1 MSISFRPIG
10 PEDRDFLYAVY
21 ASTREEELAVL
32 AWSRSEKDAFLKMQ
46 FDAQHRYYQQQFSK
60 AAFDL
65 ILLDGQ
71 PIGRLYVDRSTE
83 ENHIIDI
90 ALLPQHRKLGIG
102 SRLLREIQEESAQAQ
117 KPILI
122 YVEKNNPA
130 MKLYQKL
137 GFVPVSDT
145 GVYLAMRWSPE
156 PKKAS

>member
-83 ENHIIDI
+83 ENHIIDY